1 MAEKNVL
8 CVPGSRY
15 VIMEQFI
22 LKAGLPPPVQQVS
35 PKLYQVYRRVSRVCD
50 VQDMY
55 YQGQRITGAPS
66 NGQMLWDWLF
76 PGTLTTRST
85 GEQLLAVEYAGFR
98 ASVQLT
104 QQAIS
109 NVLVARPVEIDLGFI
124 PTPYTYGRDP
134 IPTVQLYGN
143 PQAEF
148 VSFGMITPL
157 IAVAIYDPANGS
169 LESPPARKRN
179 EAIRGMLAQPDPAAS
194 GP

>member
-1 MAEKNVL
+1 MADKDVL
-8 CVPGSRY
+8 CVPRSRY

-22 LKAGLPPPVQQVS
+22 LQAGLPSPVKQVS
-35 PKLYQVYRRVSRVCD
+35 PKLY
-50 VQDMY
+50 
-55 YQGQRITGAPS
+55 
-66 NGQMLWDWLF
+66 
-76 PGTLTTRST
+76 
-85 GEQLLAVEYAGFR
+85 
-98 ASVQLT
+98 QLT

-109 NVLVARPVEIDLGFI
+109 NVLVARPLEIDLGFI
-124 PTPYTYGRDP
+124 PTPYTYGKDP
-134 IPTVQLYGN
+134 IPTAQLYGN

-169 LESPPARKRN
+169 LESPPARKRS